1 MSLGGYSLHLPIFV
15 VSAFSLASAISAATI
30 TLSGTVI
37 DSATQRGI
45 SNVMVSLAK
54 GGLSTTTLSDGS
66 WTLNGAATGIAGCH
80 GTAAVSGAS
89 HLSVQD
95 GHMILRFE
103 GYDLLGHSQHGTT
116 VAVEASSSA
125 ALARGSSSA
134 LDTIDTLLF
143 SWQQGTVHYHE
154 PITSYVQSG
163 ITTVLD
169 TMNTSSAVTG
179 NSGTFTDSRDGQTYQ
194 YVRIGG
200 QRWMAQN
207 LNYQVD
213 RSWCYDDSLAN
224 CTKYGRLYQWTAAM
238 GLDTSY
244 NHKLWQGADS
254 ARHQGICPSGW
265 HVPSDAE
272 WSTLIQYVESAI
284 SGMSLRSTSG
294 CSDSFSLGNG
304 QNTYGFSILPSGVR
318 NSIDGTFF
326 FLGDDTYFWSSSEY
340 DASNAWF
347 RLSSCEAYDVQ
358 SGYGYKSLGFS
369 LRCIRN

>member
-1 MSLGGYSLHLPIFV
+1 MSLGGYSLRLPVFV
-15 VSAFSLASAISAATI
+15 VSAFSLASVISAATI
-30 TLSGTVI
+30 TLSGTVV

-66 WTLNGAATGIAGCH
+66 WTLNGAATGIAGH
-80 GTAAVSGAS
+80 STAAAPGAS

-95 GHMILRFE
+95 GHVIFRFE
-103 GYDLLGHSQHGTT
+103 GHDLLGHLQHGTT

-125 ALARGSSSA
+125 ALARGSGSA

-143 SWQQGTVHYHE
+143 SWQQGTVRYYQ
-154 PITSYVQSG
+154 PVTSYVQSG
-163 ITTVLD
+163 MTTVLD

-200 QRWMAQN
+200 QRWMTQN

-213 RSWCYDDSLAN
+213 GSWCYGDSLAN

-244 NHKLWQGADS
+244 NHKLWQGTDS
-254 ARHQGICPSGW
+254 ARHQGACPSGW
-265 HVPSDAE
+265 HVPTNAE
-272 WSTLIQYVESAI
+272 WSTLLLYFESAI
-284 SGMSLRSTSG
+284 SGTRLKSTSG
-294 CSDSFSLGNG
+294 CSDSLSLGNG
-304 QNTYGFSILPSGVR
+304 ENAYGFNILPSGVR

-326 FLGDDTYFWSSSEY
+326 FLGDDAYFWSSSEY
-340 DASNAWF
+340 DASNVWF
-347 RLSSCEAYDVQ
+347 RLTSCEVSDVQ
-358 SGYGYKSLGFS
+358 NYYGYKSLGFS